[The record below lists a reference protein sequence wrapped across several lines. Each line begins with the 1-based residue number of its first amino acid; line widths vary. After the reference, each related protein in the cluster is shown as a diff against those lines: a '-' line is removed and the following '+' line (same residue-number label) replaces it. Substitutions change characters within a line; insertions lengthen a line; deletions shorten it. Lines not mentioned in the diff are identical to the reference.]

1 MASSTIANQLEILT
15 ERLAELYFVK
25 RDYTG
30 LSGFLSDKISW
41 IGTGVHEICSN
52 REEAILFF
60 EEESKIY
67 SGYFQIENAWFHG
80 IQIHDDLGIVMV
92 TLTAKTPSDTT
103 CLIEM
108 PLRFSV
114 VWGKE
119 RNLWK
124 VIHVH
129 NSIADSNL
137 QENNYFNIDAAK
149 SAYSQ
154 MTEKLNKA
162 VNSDMLTGINNMNG
176 FIHDTEQIFKKYPD
190 YSYAIVKFGIKNF
203 RYINRV
209 HGYGMGDKVLQNIA
223 KNLKKTCV
231 EGETCARIE
240 KDIFAVTYRFF
251 TKDEMLHRMEN
262 RVRTK
267 LIDKRISKKINMEIC
282 FIAGIYLPQDIE
294 HEHVIDMLDKA
305 LIAQQAV
312 PKNITGSKFIYYQDS
327 MMNNMIQKN
336 ELLESAVPAMQ
347 NDEYQLYIQPQFDIK
362 THKIISGEALCRWK
376 KQDGTIIPPNDFI
389 PAFEEY
395 GLIINFDFH
404 MLEVLCRQMR
414 KWIDQGHHLK
424 PISINQSRL
433 HIENKN
439 YLENFCATVD
449 RYQIPHDYI
458 AFELTESAFVEQQSE
473 MVELASQ
480 LHKRG
485 FQLAIDDFG
494 TGYASLNF
502 LSVVSADILKIDKC
516 LLDGI
521 EKSQRSR
528 TIIEKTIELAHEIDM
543 TVICEGI
550 ETEEQLEYLSRIG
563 CDIGQGYL
571 IGRPMEAK
579 QFETLW
585 MENKERQMIT
595 PIHKE
600 RGTESV

>member
-1 MASSTIANQLEILT
+1 MASSTIAYQLEILT

-41 IGTGVHEICSN
+41 IGTGINEICSN
-52 REEAILFF
+52 YKEAMLFF
-60 EEESKIY
+60 EEEKKIY
-67 SGYFQIENAWFHG
+67 EGYFQMENTWFHG
-80 IQIHDDLGIVMV
+80 IEISDDLVIVMV
-92 TLTAKTPSDTT
+92 TLTAKTPSDSS

-114 VWGKE
+114 ICKKE
-119 RNLWK
+119 KGLWK
-124 VIHVH
+124 VVHIH
-129 NSIADSNL
+129 NSIADTNL
-137 QENNYFNIDAAK
+137 TENNYFNIDAAK

-154 MTEKLNKA
+154 MNEKLSKA
-162 VNSDMLTGINNMNG
+162 VNSDALTGIHNMNG
-176 FIHDTEQIFKKYPD
+176 FIHETECIFKKYPED
-190 YSYAIVKFGIKNF
+190 SYAIIKFGIKNF

-209 HGYGMGDKVLQNIA
+209 HGYGVGDQVLRNIA
-223 KNLKKTCV
+223 KNLQKTCNV
-231 EGETCARIE
+231 GETCARIE
-240 KDIFAVTYRFF
+240 KDIFAAAYRFS
-251 TKDEMLHRMEN
+251 TKDELMYRIEHK
-262 RVRTK
+262 VRAK
-267 LIDKRISKKINMEIC
+267 LIDRRISRKIHMDIC
-282 FIAGIYLPQDIE
+282 FIAGIYVPQDIQ

-312 PKNITGSKFIYYQDS
+312 PKNVTGSKLIYYKDS
-327 MMNNMIQKN
+327 MMNSMIQKN
-336 ELLESAVPAMQ
+336 ELLEAAAPAMLE
-347 NDEYQLYIQPQFDIK
+347 DEFKLYIQPQFDIR
-362 THKIISGEALCRWK
+362 THEIISGEALCRWK
-376 KQDGTIIPPNDFI
+376 KQDGTLVQPNDFI

-404 MLEVLCRQMR
+404 MLEVLCKQMR
-414 KWIDQGHHLK
+414 TWIDQGLHLK

-433 HIENKN
+433 HIGYEN

-458 AFELTESAFVEQQSE
+458 AFELTESAFVEQQDE
-473 MVELASQ
+473 MVELAAQ

-521 EKSQRSR
+521 EDKQRSR

-571 IGRPMEAK
+571 IGRPMEAM
-579 QFETLW
+579 QFEALW
-585 MENKERQMIT
+585 MQQKEELKT
-595 PIHKE
+595 YKE
-600 RGTESV
+600 ERKQ

>member
-1 MASSTIANQLEILT
+1 MANSTIVDQLEILT

-30 LSGFLSDKISW
+30 ISGFLSDKISW
-41 IGTGVHEICSN
+41 IGTGINEICRS
-52 REEAILFF
+52 RQEAMLFF

-67 SGYFQIENAWFHG
+67 DGYFLIENKKFYG
-80 IQIHDDLGIVMV
+80 VEINPNLGIVMV
-92 TLTAKTPSDTT
+92 TVTVKTPSDSPY
-103 CLIEM
+103 LIEM

-114 VWGKE
+114 IWGKE

-129 NSIADSNL
+129 NSVADSNL
-137 QENNYFNIDAAK
+137 MENNYFNIEAAQ

-154 MTEKLNKA
+154 MNERVNKA
-162 VNSDMLTGINNMNG
+162 VNSDALTGINNMNG
-176 FIHDTEQIFKKYPD
+176 FIHDTEQIFKQYPN

-209 HGYGMGDKVLQNIA
+209 HGYGIGDKVLQNIA
-223 KNLKKTCV
+223 KNLKKTCSD
-231 EGETCARIE
+231 GETCARIE

-251 TKDEMLHRMEN
+251 TKEEMLYRMEN
-262 RVRTK
+262 RVRAK
-267 LIDKRISKKINMEIC
+267 LIDKSIRKKIKMEVC
-282 FIAGIYLPQDIE
+282 FIAGIYLPQDIQ

-305 LIAQQAV
+305 LIAQQVV
-312 PKNITGSKFIYYQDS
+312 PRNITGSRFIYYQES
-327 MMNNMIQKN
+327 MMSSMIQKN

-347 NDEYQLYIQPQFDIK
+347 NDEFKLYIQPQFDIV
-362 THKIISGEALCRWK
+362 THKIVSGEALCRWK
-376 KQDGTIIPPNDFI
+376 KQDGTIISPNDFI

-395 GLIINFDFH
+395 GLIINFDFY
-404 MLEVLCRQMR
+404 MLEVLCIQMR
-414 KWIDQGHHLK
+414 EWINQGLYLK

-433 HIENKN
+433 HIEHEN

-449 RYQIPHDYI
+449 RYHIPHDYI
-458 AFELTESAFVEQQSE
+458 AFELTESAFVEQQNE
-473 MVELASQ
+473 MVELAAQ

-521 EKSQRSR
+521 ENNQRSR
-528 TIIEKTIELAHEIDM
+528 TIIEKTIELAHDIDM

-550 ETEEQLEYLSRIG
+550 ETEAQLEYLSRIG
-563 CDIGQGYL
+563 CDMGQGYL
-571 IGRPMEAK
+571 IGRPMEAM

-585 MENKERQMIT
+585 MQNSKTADHQEALSKTER
-595 PIHKE
+595 
-600 RGTESV
+600 V